1 MGAAAFGTSIF
12 RSQFPPFSFPQLDQ
26 HVRSRMWNLFRG
38 LCVERPPSTPPPPV
52 RSRLLP
58 KLVTGSPHPP
68 PHCVPPDGGTGKTL
82 CSRLQEIF
90 LRRGDQSAAPCPSC
104 RADFVAVPI
113 ATDPVV
119 TAAVVAAMDT
129 PEAREISAR
138 KREVDESRGVH
149 TGTYVPPCS
158 GWSL

>member
-1 MGAAAFGTSIF
+1 MEHQYSVLNFRPFPSRSLINMSVPECGICLEAFVLNGPHRHRRLPCGHVYCQSW
-12 RSQFPPFSFPQLDQ
+12 SQ
-26 HVRSRMWNLFRG
+26 G
-38 LCVERPPSTPPPPV
+38 LLT
-52 RSRLLP
+52 
-58 KLVTGSPHPP
+58 PP